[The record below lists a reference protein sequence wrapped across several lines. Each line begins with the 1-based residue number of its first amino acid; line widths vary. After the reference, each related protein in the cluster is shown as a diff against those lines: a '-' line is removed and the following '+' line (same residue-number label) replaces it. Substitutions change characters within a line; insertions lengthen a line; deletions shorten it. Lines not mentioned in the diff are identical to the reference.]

1 MEVMCD
7 GSVKLRILLW
17 GSNGVAKADIG
28 YITGILG
35 FFQKIYGMLIG
46 ENFSKIYVYA
56 HKYERLTVL
65 KQFNPLFSME
75 MLHDPK
81 TEEKGRI
88 LYSRHCEKYGNTLLV
103 AGNRLPAN
111 DYILIDRR
119 WFNEIK
125 EKYTQNSLIQELFY
139 SEYTDLGYIDP
150 LTVDS

>member
-1 MEVMCD
+1 MDKMEKSLYLTQREHKEV
-7 GSVKLRILLW
+7 
-17 GSNGVAKADIG
+17 
-28 YITGILG
+28 
-35 FFQKIYGMLIG
+35 
-46 ENFSKIYVYA
+46 FS
-56 HKYERLTVL
+56 
-65 KQFNPLFSME
+65 QD
-75 MLHDPK
+75 DPRK
-81 TEEKGRI
+81 

-125 EKYTQNSLIQELFY
+125 EKYTQGSLIQELFY